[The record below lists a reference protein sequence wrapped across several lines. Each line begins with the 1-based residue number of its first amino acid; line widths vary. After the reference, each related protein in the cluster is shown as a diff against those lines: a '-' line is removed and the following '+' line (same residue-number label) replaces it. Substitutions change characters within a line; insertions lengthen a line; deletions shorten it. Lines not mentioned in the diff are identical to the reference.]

1 MANGS
6 HPLANAILATAR
18 TAAFI
23 PGESPP
29 EVITPIRFFLPSGLA
44 VAGAVRLSVGT
55 RTLGVRDIDAET
67 VCAIVAGLGGA

>member
-6 HPLANAILATAR
+6 HPFANAILATAR

-44 VAGAVRLSVGT
+44 GAVRLSVGT